1 MKSSYQLSP
10 TRLRRVP
17 GYQKQGRRGRWPR
30 VSGTSRILAGL
41 ALLGAVT
48 TTAACDRDEARAAS
62 AGANTIVVGPENVAV
77 VRLQDVRTGPSLSG
91 SLQPEQDAT
100 VRAELSGAVVQ
111 TFADVGQRVAAGA
124 VLARLDDR
132 AIRDS
137 YLSAQTS
144 VVTAQ
149 NNYNVARREL
159 ERAQTL
165 ARAGAIAERDVELAR
180 NQAAAA
186 SAQLANARAVFA
198 NAAKQLGYT
207 QVRAPFAGVVAQRHV
222 NAGDVV
228 SPGGAL
234 FTVVNPASMRLEA
247 SVPADQVSS
256 IRVGLPVEFS
266 VTGYPNR
273 VFAGRI
279 TRVSPT
285 ADPATR
291 QVQIVAV
298 VPNAGNTLV
307 GGLFAEGRVA
317 SETRTA
323 PVAPATAI
331 DERGLRPFAM
341 RIRNGRTERVDVQL
355 GIRDEANEIVEI
367 RSGIVPGDTVLLG
380 AARGVSPGTP
390 ITVSA
395 VTDTKS

>member
-1 MKSSYQLSP
+1 MNSSCQLSAI
-10 TRLRRVP
+10 
-17 GYQKQGRRGRWPR
+17 GYQKQGGRGLRPR
-30 VSGTSRILAGL
+30 ASEMSQIRTGL
-41 ALLGAVT
+41 ATLSLLAVLT
-48 TTAACDRDEARAAS
+48 TGTACNRDEARAEPAAS
-62 AGANTIVVGPENVAV
+62 NAVVVGPENVAV
-77 VRLQDVRTGPSLSG
+77 VRLQDVQTGPSLSG

-111 TFADVGQRVAAGA
+111 TYADVGQRVAAGA

-144 VVTAQ
+144 VVMAE

-159 ERAQTL
+159 DRAETL
-165 ARAGAIAERDVELAR
+165 VKAGAMAERDVELAR
-180 NQAAAA
+180 NAATAA
-186 SAQLANARAVFA
+186 SAQLANARAILA

-207 QVRAPFAGVVAQRHV
+207 QIRAPFAGVISQRHV
-222 NAGDVV
+222 SAGDVV

-273 VFAGRI
+273 LFAGRI

-285 ADPATR
+285 ADPTTR
-291 QVQIVAV
+291 QVQIVATI
-298 VPNAGNTLV
+298 PNAGNTLV

-323 PVAPATAI
+323 PVAPATAV

-341 RIRNGRTERVDVQL
+341 RIKNGRAERVEVQV
-355 GIRDEANEIVEI
+355 GIRDEANEVVEI
-367 RSGIVPGDTVLLG
+367 RSGLTPGDTLLLG

-390 ITVSA
+390 VVVSA

>member
-1 MKSSYQLSP
+1 MTSSYQLSAIS
-10 TRLRRVP
+10 
-17 GYQKQGRRGRWPR
+17 YQKQGRRGLWPR
-30 VSGTSRILAGL
+30 SSGTANALGGL
-41 ALLGAVT
+41 ALLLVM
-48 TTAACDRDEARAAS
+48 TAATACDRDEARAAS
-62 AGANTIVVGPENVAV
+62 AGANTVVVGPENVAV

-100 VRAELSGAVVQ
+100 VRAELSAAVVQ

-149 NNYNVARREL
+149 NNYNVAQREL

-165 ARAGAIAERDVELAR
+165 VKAGAIAERDVELAR

-207 QVRAPFAGVVAQRHV
+207 QVRAPFAGVIAQRHV

-380 AARGVSPGTP
+380 AARGVSPGTA

>member
-1 MKSSYQLSP
+1 MNRSNPLSAMSYQPQGGRGVLS
-10 TRLRRVP
+10 RVP
-17 GYQKQGRRGRWPR
+17 GMNRTRSAIG
-30 VSGTSRILAGL
+30 AL
-41 ALLGAVT
+41 ALFSILTGAS
-48 TTAACDRDEARAAS
+48 ACNRDEARAEP
-62 AGANTIVVGPENVAV
+62 AGSNTVVVGLENIAV

-100 VRAELSGAVVQ
+100 VRAELSAAVVQ
-111 TFADVGQRVAAGA
+111 TFVDVGQRVGRGTL
-124 VLARLDDR
+124 LARLDDR

-137 YLSAQTS
+137 YLSTQTA
-144 VVTAQ
+144 VTTAQ
-149 NNYNVARREL
+149 NNYNVAAREL

-165 ARAGAIAERDVELAR
+165 ARAGAIADRDVEYAR
-180 NQAAAA
+180 NTASAA
-186 SAQLANARAVFA
+186 SAQLANARAVYA

-207 QVRAPFAGVVAQRHV
+207 QIRAPFDGVVSQRQV

-228 SPGGAL
+228 APGGAL

-247 SVPADQVSS
+247 SVPANQLSA
-256 IRVGLPVEFS
+256 IRVGLPVEFN

-273 VFAGRI
+273 PFAGRI

-291 QVQIVAV
+291 QVAIVATI
-298 VPNAGNTLV
+298 PNAGNTLV

-323 PVAPATAI
+323 PVAPVAAV
-331 DERGLRPFAM
+331 DERGLRPVAM
-341 RIRNGRTERVDVQL
+341 RIRNGRVERVEIQL
-355 GIRDEANEIVEI
+355 GIRDEASEIVEI
-367 RSGIVPGDTVLLG
+367 RVGLTPGDTVLLG

>member
-1 MKSSYQLSP
+1 MKRTHSAI
-10 TRLRRVP
+10 
-17 GYQKQGRRGRWPR
+17 G
-30 VSGTSRILAGL
+30 AM
-41 ALLGAVT
+41 ALLLVL
-48 TTAACDRDEARAAS
+48 TTASACNRDEARAEPA
-62 AGANTIVVGPENVAV
+62 ANNAVVVGPENIAV

-111 TFADVGQRVAAGA
+111 TYADVGQRVAAGA

-144 VVTAQ
+144 VTTAQ
-149 NNYNVARREL
+149 NSYNVARRDL
-159 ERAQTL
+159 ERAETL
-165 ARAGAIAERDVELAR
+165 NKAGAIADRDVELAR
-180 NQAAAA
+180 NAATAA
-186 SAQLANARAVFA
+186 SAQLANARAILA

-207 QVRAPFAGVVAQRHV
+207 QIRAPFSGVISQRQAS
-222 NAGDVV
+222 AGDVV
-228 SPGGAL
+228 SPGAAL

-247 SVPADQVSS
+247 SVPANQLTS

-273 VFAGRI
+273 LFAGRI

-285 ADPATR
+285 ADPTTR
-291 QVQIVAV
+291 QVQIVATI
-298 VPNAGNTLV
+298 PNAGNTLV

-317 SETRTA
+317 SETRSA
-323 PVAPATAI
+323 PVAPVTAV

-341 RIRNGRTERVDVQL
+341 RVKNGRVERVEVQL

-367 RSGIVPGDTVLLG
+367 RVGLTPGDTVLLG

>member
-1 MKSSYQLSP
+1 MTSRDLLSA
-10 TRLRRVP
+10 TRRRRVP
-17 GYQKQGRRGRWPR
+17 VRYPTPR
-30 VSGTSRILAGL
+30 QSFAAL
-41 ALLGAVT
+41 ALLAAVT
-48 TTAACDRDEARAAS
+48 TTACDRDEARAEP
-62 AGANTIVVGPENVAV
+62 AGATAVVVGPENVAV
-77 VRLQDVRTGPSLSG
+77 VRLQDVRTGPALSG
-91 SLQPEQDAT
+91 SLQAEQEAT
-100 VRAELSGAVVQ
+100 VRAELPAAVVQ
-111 TFADVGQRVAAGA
+111 TFADVGQRVPRGA
-124 VLARLDDR
+124 LLARLDDR
-132 AIRDS
+132 AIRDT
-137 YLSAQTS
+137 YLSARTA
-144 VVTAQ
+144 VTTAQ
-149 NNYNVARREL
+149 NNYTVAAREL
-159 ERAQTL
+159 DRAQTL
-165 ARAGAIAERDVELAR
+165 ARAGAIADRDVEYAR
-180 NQAAAA
+180 NAASAA
-186 SAQLANARAVFA
+186 SAQLANARAVYA

-207 QVRAPFAGVVAQRHV
+207 QIRAPFDGIVSQRQV

-247 SVPADQVSS
+247 SVPANQLASV
-256 IRVGLPVEFS
+256 RVGLPVEFS

-291 QVQIVAV
+291 QVGIVATI
-298 VPNAGNTLV
+298 PNAGNTLV

-323 PVAPATAI
+323 PIAPASAV
-331 DERGLRPFAM
+331 DERGLRPVAM
-341 RIRNGRTERVDVQL
+341 RIKNGRVERVEVQL

-367 RSGIVPGDTVLLG
+367 RVGLTPGDTVLLG

>member
-1 MKSSYQLSP
+1 MKSSYRLSAI
-10 TRLRRVP
+10 R
-17 GYQKQGRRGRWPR
+17 YQRQGGRGHW
-30 VSGTSRILAGL
+30 SRIVEMNRTRAS
-41 ALLGAVT
+41 LGAIALFAMT
-48 TTAACDRDEARAAS
+48 TLSACDRDEARAEP
-62 AGANTIVVGPENVAV
+62 AGANAVVVGPENIAV

-100 VRAELSGAVVQ
+100 VRAELSAAVVQ
-111 TFADVGQRVAAGA
+111 TFVDVGQRVERGTL
-124 VLARLDDR
+124 LARLDDR

-137 YLSAQTS
+137 YLSTRTA
-144 VVTAQ
+144 VTTAE
-149 NNYNVARREL
+149 NNYRVAAREL

-165 ARAGAIAERDVELAR
+165 ARAGAIADRDVEYAR
-180 NQAAAA
+180 NTASSA
-186 SAQLANARAVFA
+186 SAQLANARAIYA
-198 NAAKQLGYT
+198 NAAKQLSYT
-207 QVRAPFAGVVAQRHV
+207 QIRAPFAGVVSQKQV
-222 NAGDVV
+222 SAGDVV

-247 SVPADQVSS
+247 SVPANQLSS
-256 IRVGLPVEFS
+256 IRVGLPVEFN

-273 VFAGRI
+273 PFAGRI

-285 ADPATR
+285 ADPTTR
-291 QVQIVAV
+291 QVAIVATI
-298 VPNAGNTLV
+298 PNAGNTLV

-323 PVAPATAI
+323 PVAPAAAV
-331 DERGLRPFAM
+331 DERGLRPIAM
-341 RIRNGRTERVDVQL
+341 RIKNGRVERVDVQV

-367 RSGIVPGDTVLLG
+367 RVGLTPGDTVLLG

>member
-1 MKSSYQLSP
+1 MKRSYQLSAIS
-10 TRLRRVP
+10 
-17 GYQKQGRRGRWPR
+17 YQKHGPRGLRPR
-30 VSGTSRILAGL
+30 SFGTANALGGL
-41 ALLGAVT
+41 ALLLVLI
-48 TTAACDRDEARAAS
+48 AATGCDRDEARAAP
-62 AGANTIVVGPENVAV
+62 AGASAVVVGPENIAV

-91 SLQPEQDAT
+91 SLQAEQEAT
-100 VRAELSGAVVQ
+100 VRAELSAAIVQ
-111 TFADVGQRVAAGA
+111 TFAEVGQRVDRGA
-124 VLARLDDR
+124 ILARLDDR

-137 YLSAQTS
+137 YLSAQTA
-144 VVTAQ
+144 VTTAQ
-149 NNYNVARREL
+149 NNYTVAAREL

-165 ARAGAIAERDVELAR
+165 AKAGAIADRDVEYAR
-180 NQAAAA
+180 NAAAAA
-186 SAQLANARAVFA
+186 SAQLANARAVYA
-198 NAAKQLGYT
+198 NAAKQLSYT
-207 QVRAPFAGVVAQRHV
+207 QIRAPFAGVVSQRQV
-222 NAGDVV
+222 SAGDVV
-228 SPGGAL
+228 SPGGAM

-247 SVPADQVSS
+247 SVPANQLSAV
-256 IRVGLPVEFS
+256 RVGLPVEFS

-291 QVQIVAV
+291 QVGIVATI
-298 VPNAGNTLV
+298 PNAGNTLV

-323 PVAPATAI
+323 PVAPAAAV
-331 DERGLRPFAM
+331 DERGLRPVAM
-341 RIRNGRTERVDVQL
+341 RIKNGRVERVEVQL

-367 RSGIVPGDTVLLG
+367 RMGLTPGDTVLLG

>member
-1 MKSSYQLSP
+1 
-10 TRLRRVP
+10 
-17 GYQKQGRRGRWPR
+17 
-30 VSGTSRILAGL
+30 
-41 ALLGAVT
+41 
-48 TTAACDRDEARAAS
+48 
-62 AGANTIVVGPENVAV
+62 
-77 VRLQDVRTGPSLSG
+77 
-91 SLQPEQDAT
+91 
-100 VRAELSGAVVQ
+100 
-111 TFADVGQRVAAGA
+111 
-124 VLARLDDR
+124 
-132 AIRDS
+132 
-137 YLSAQTS
+137 
-144 VVTAQ
+144 VTAE
-149 NNYNVARREL
+149 NNHNVARREL
-159 ERAQTL
+159 ERAETL
-165 ARAGAIAERDVELAR
+165 AKAGAIAEREVELAR
-180 NQAAAA
+180 NAATAA
-186 SAQLANARAVFA
+186 SAQLANARAILA

-207 QVRAPFAGVVAQRHV
+207 QIRAPFAGVISQRQV
-222 NAGDVV
+222 SAGDVV
-228 SPGGAL
+228 SPGSAL

-273 VFAGRI
+273 LFAGRI

-291 QVQIVAV
+291 QVQIVATI
-298 VPNAGNTLV
+298 PNAGNTLV

-323 PVAPATAI
+323 PVVPAAAI

-341 RIRNGRTERVDVQL
+341 RIRNARAERVEVQV

-367 RSGIVPGDTVLLG
+367 RMGLAPGDTVLLA
-380 AARGVSPGTP
+380 AARGVSPGTA

>member
-1 MKSSYQLSP
+1 MNDRNQTSATSHP
-10 TRLRRVP
+10 
-17 GYQKQGRRGRWPR
+17 KQGGRGRWPR
-30 VSGTSRILAGL
+30 VVEMNRTRALSSSL
-41 ALLGAVT
+41 ALLVLT
-48 TTAACDRDEARAAS
+48 TVAACNRDEARAES
-62 AGANTIVVGPENVAV
+62 AGSNAVVVGPENVAV
-77 VRLQDVRTGPSLSG
+77 VRLQDVRTGPALSG

-100 VRAELSGAVVQ
+100 VRAELSAAVVQ
-111 TFADVGQRVAAGA
+111 TYVDVGQRVAAGTL
-124 VLARLDDR
+124 LARLDDR

-137 YLSAQTS
+137 YLSAQTA
-144 VVTAQ
+144 VTTAQ
-149 NNYNVARREL
+149 NSYNVAAREL

-165 ARAGAIAERDVELAR
+165 SKAGAIADRDVEFAR
-180 NQAAAA
+180 NAASSA
-186 SAQLANARAVFA
+186 SAQLANARAVLA

-207 QVRAPFAGVVAQRHV
+207 QIRAPFSGVVSQKQV
-222 NAGDVV
+222 SAGDVV
-228 SPGGAL
+228 SPGAAL

-247 SVPADQVSS
+247 SVPANQLSS

-273 VFAGRI
+273 PFAGRI

-291 QVQIVAV
+291 QVAIVATI
-298 VPNAGNTLV
+298 PNAGNTLV

-323 PVAPATAI
+323 PVAPASAI
-331 DERGLRPFAM
+331 DERGLRPIAM
-341 RIRNGRTERVDVQL
+341 RIKNGRVERVEVQL
-355 GIRDEANEIVEI
+355 GIRDEANEIVEV
-367 RSGIVPGDTVLLG
+367 RLGLTPGDTVLLG

>member
-1 MKSSYQLSP
+1 MKSSYQLSAIS
-10 TRLRRVP
+10 
-17 GYQKQGRRGRWPR
+17 YQKQGGRGQGPR
-30 VSGTSRILAGL
+30 VSGMSQVRVGVT
-41 ALLGAVT
+41 ALSLLIVM
-48 TTAACDRDEARAAS
+48 TAAAACNRDEARAEPA
-62 AGANTIVVGPENVAV
+62 ANNAVVVGPENIAV
-77 VRLQDVRTGPSLSG
+77 VRLQDVRSGPSLSG

-111 TFADVGQRVAAGA
+111 TLADVGQRVPRGA
-124 VLARLDDR
+124 LLARLDDR

-144 VVTAQ
+144 VLTAQ

-159 ERAQTL
+159 ERAETL
-165 ARAGAIAERDVELAR
+165 VKAGAIAERDVELAR
-180 NQAAAA
+180 NAATAA
-186 SAQLANARAVFA
+186 SAQLANARAILA

-207 QVRAPFAGVVAQRHV
+207 QIRAPFAGVISQRQV
-222 NAGDVV
+222 SAGDVV

-234 FTVVNPASMRLEA
+234 FTIVNPASMRLEA
-247 SVPADQVSS
+247 SVPADQVSAV
-256 IRVGLPVEFS
+256 RVGLPVEFS

-273 VFAGRI
+273 TFAGRI

-285 ADPATR
+285 ADPTTR
-291 QVQIVAV
+291 QVQIVATI
-298 VPNAGNTLV
+298 PNVGNTLV

-317 SETRTA
+317 SETRSA
-323 PVAPATAI
+323 PVAPAAAV

-341 RIRNGRTERVDVQL
+341 RIKNGRVERVEIQL
-355 GIRDEANEIVEI
+355 GIRDEANEIIEI
-367 RSGIVPGDTVLLG
+367 RSGLIPGDTVLLG

>member
-1 MKSSYQLSP
+1 MKNSHQPSANSYQ
-10 TRLRRVP
+10 
-17 GYQKQGRRGRWPR
+17 QQGGRGRGLR
-30 VSGTSRILAGL
+30 LSGMNRTQLASGALGL
-41 ALLGAVT
+41 LLVL
-48 TTAACDRDEARAAS
+48 TTATACKRDEANAAP
-62 AGANTIVVGPENVAV
+62 AGSNAVVVGPENISV

-111 TFADVGQRVAAGA
+111 TFADVGQRVGAGA

-132 AIRDS
+132 AIRDT
-137 YLSAQTS
+137 YLSAQSS

-159 ERAQTL
+159 ERAETL
-165 ARAGAIAERDVELAR
+165 AKAGAIAERDVELAR
-180 NQAAAA
+180 NTATGAA
-186 SAQLANARAVFA
+186 AQLANARAVLA

-207 QVRAPFAGVVAQRHV
+207 QIRAPFAGVISQRHV
-222 NAGDVV
+222 SAGDVV

-247 SVPADQVSS
+247 SVPADQVSA

-273 VFAGRI
+273 LFAGRI
-279 TRVSPT
+279 ARVSPT
-285 ADPATR
+285 ADPTTR

-298 VPNAGNTLV
+298 IPNAGNTLV

-323 PVAPATAI
+323 PVAPATAV
-331 DERGLRPFAM
+331 DERGLRPVAM
-341 RIRNGRTERVDVQL
+341 RIKNGRVERVQVQL
-355 GIRDEANEIVEI
+355 GIRDETNEIVEI
-367 RSGIVPGDTVLLG
+367 RAGLTPGDTVLLG

>member
-1 MKSSYQLSP
+1 
-10 TRLRRVP
+10 
-17 GYQKQGRRGRWPR
+17 
-30 VSGTSRILAGL
+30 VS
-41 ALLGAVT
+41 
-48 TTAACDRDEARAAS
+48 
-62 AGANTIVVGPENVAV
+62 
-77 VRLQDVRTGPSLSG
+77 
-91 SLQPEQDAT
+91 
-100 VRAELSGAVVQ
+100 
-111 TFADVGQRVAAGA
+111 AGA

-149 NNYNVARREL
+149 NNYNVAGREL
-159 ERAQTL
+159 ERAETL
-165 ARAGAIAERDVELAR
+165 AKAGAIAERDVELAR
-180 NQAAAA
+180 NAANAA
-186 SAQLANARAVFA
+186 SAQLANARAILA

-207 QVRAPFAGVVAQRHV
+207 QIRAPFAGVIAQRHV
-222 NAGDVV
+222 SAGDVV

-298 VPNAGNTLV
+298 IPNAGNTLV

-323 PVAPATAI
+323 PVAPVAAV
-331 DERGLRPFAM
+331 DERGLRPFTM
-341 RIRNGRTERVDVQL
+341 RIKGGRVERVEVQL

-367 RSGIVPGDTVLLG
+367 RSGLTPGDTVLLG

-390 ITVSA
+390 VTVSA
-395 VTDTKS
+395 VTDSKS